1 MQNYIIWILTALLSK
16 LKLKIV
22 MKISQMMLKRRYDKS
37 NFEVDRPLP
46 KGMNKNVIGLMKG
59 ELGEK
64 IITKLVALRRKT
76 H

>member
-1 MQNYIIWILTALLSK
+1 
-16 LKLKIV
+16 

-46 KGMNKNVIGLMKG
+46 KGMNKNVTGLMKG

-64 IITKLVALRRKT
+64 IIAKLIALRRKT
-76 H
+76 HQTTKSYSDLIDADKNL

>member
-1 MQNYIIWILTALLSK
+1 
-16 LKLKIV
+16 

-46 KGMNKNVIGLMKG
+46 KGMNKNVTGLMKG

-64 IITKLVALRRKT
+64 IIAKLIALRRKT